1 MGVAA
6 IASSLYS
13 IPFFICIATARQ
25 VHQAPFCSAKFVIHL
40 FVGTSFWQSLLR
52 AMGRSHSF
60 KKTDSVNFVQ
70 IMRVGVLFM
79 KLVSQVFACEI
90 LKCLD
95 NLYPVTH
102 AMELKV

>member
-1 MGVAA
+1 
-6 IASSLYS
+6 
-13 IPFFICIATARQ
+13 
-25 VHQAPFCSAKFVIHL
+25 
-40 FVGTSFWQSLLR
+40 
-52 AMGRSHSF
+52 MGRSHSF
-60 KKTDSVNFVQ
+60 KKTDSVQ

>member
-1 MGVAA
+1 
-6 IASSLYS
+6 
-13 IPFFICIATARQ
+13 
-25 VHQAPFCSAKFVIHL
+25 
-40 FVGTSFWQSLLR
+40 
-52 AMGRSHSF
+52 MGRSHSF